1 MPEYPPAPKPTLYR
15 QVSDVLQPVGLI
27 EDTLGLISFN
37 GDEVL
42 ADYVETINRATA
54 SIREQVQS
62 LLTRVYDEY
71 PTPGRKP

>member
-42 ADYVETINRATA
+42 ADYVETINRSTPR
-54 SIREQVQS
+54 IR
-62 LLTRVYDEY
+62 
-71 PTPGRKP
+71 